1 MTGIL
6 LVAALAWLYYDSVLA
21 VPFLLPLLIVWH
33 REWEQSRM
41 EKEKEQF
48 RMQFREWI
56 LLLSSSLTAGY
67 SVENAFGQSLR
78 ELRLMF
84 PGGGA
89 MLEALQEMV
98 HRLRVDKMILWQIC
112 TGRPE

>member
-41 EKEKEQF
+41 EKEKRTVSDAVPGMDSFVVIFSDSGIF
-48 RMQFREWI
+48 R
-56 LLLSSSLTAGY
+56 
-67 SVENAFGQSLR
+67 
-78 ELRLMF
+78 
-84 PGGGA
+84 
-89 MLEALQEMV
+89 
-98 HRLRVDKMILWQIC
+98 
-112 TGRPE
+112 

>member
-48 RMQFREWI
+48 RMQFREWDPFAVI
-56 LLLSSSLTAGY
+56 FSDSGI
-67 SVENAFGQSLR
+67 FR
-78 ELRLMF
+78 
-84 PGGGA
+84 
-89 MLEALQEMV
+89 
-98 HRLRVDKMILWQIC
+98 
-112 TGRPE
+112 